1 MFRIDGPGA
10 TGGNL
15 FTEGDPGLGIAATTV
30 TDEWLN
36 AVQEEVA
43 NVIEGAG
50 LTLDKADNTQLTQAI
65 EAKLGDASGMHNEAI
80 NGGFRLWQRTG
91 PAGETLTSVAYSP
104 DMFRVSPGLGGSPS
118 VTVTQED
125 FAAGQT
131 DVPFGGEHYLKFDCT
146 SPGTTGGAFLEQ
158 RMESGENF
166 QQRQLTY
173 SVWLRVASGTLD
185 LTPTFRQ
192 NFGSGGS
199 SAVDTA
205 GSTWTVTTSWQR
217 FSMTLVAPSTS
228 GKTYGTGLNYAS
240 FFFIAAAGE
249 SAFELDVANWQV
261 VRAGVPLPYR
271 HRPLELELAMA
282 QRYYAKSYDLDTA
295 PGTVTD
301 AGSLVTHEDSGN
313 TLEGLQGMLPAR
325 MPETPAVTWYSAGT
339 GSSGNVE
346 YADGSDR
353 AVSGTLGEGES
364 MHGYPQTSGA
374 PAGENVARG
383 HYTAIVIL

>member
-15 FTEGDPGLGIAATTV
+15 FTDGDPGLGIPATTV
-30 TDEWLN
+30 TAEWLN
-36 AVQEEVA
+36 ALQEEFA

-50 LTLDKADNTQLTQAI
+50 LTLDKTDDTQLQQAI
-65 EAKLGDASGMHNEAI
+65 EAKLGDASGVHNEAI

-91 PAGETLTSVAYSP
+91 PAGETLTVAAYSP
-104 DMFRVSPGLGGSPS
+104 DAFRVSPGTGGSPS
-118 VTVTQED
+118 VTVSRED
-125 FAAGQT
+125 FVAGQT

-146 SPGTTGGAFLEQ
+146 SPGTSGGAFLEQ
-158 RMESGENF
+158 RMEGSENF
-166 QQRQLTY
+166 QGRQLTL
-173 SVWLRVASGTLD
+173 SVWLKVASGTLV
-185 LTPTFRQ
+185 LTPVFRQ
-192 NFGSGGS
+192 NFGTGGDS
-199 SAVDTA
+199 PVDTNGTA
-205 GSTWTVTTSWQR
+205 WTVTTSWQR

-228 GKTYGTGLNYAS
+228 GKTYGTGLSFTS
-240 FFFIAAAGE
+240 FFFVAAAGE
-249 SAFELDVANWQV
+249 SAFDLDVANWQV

-282 QRYYAKSYDLDTA
+282 QRYYAKSYDLEVA

-301 AGSLVTHEDSGN
+301 VGSLVTHEDSGN

-325 MPETPAVTWYSAGT
+325 MAETPIVTWYSAGT
-339 GSSGNVE
+339 GASANVE

-383 HYTAIVIL
+383 HYTAVAAL